1 MSSQVDKLAR
11 ISLHEPLHIGLKE
24 DEEDSM
30 PGKGGNKKK
39 EQEGTPT
46 TLTKEYIEVPAKLR
60 LVSLLGT
67 LRKKVSEGKVIVFV
81 SSCASCDFHAWLLA
95 QKIPALRGSDDEEVP
110 LVDSPVFCLHGDRAQ
125 VDRTKAYIEF
135 SRAKRGILVCTN
147 VAARGLDMPNVRHV
161 IQYDPPED
169 AKEFVHQVGR
179 TGRLGAVGDALL
191 FLLPSETGY
200 LQVLAK
206 EQLELKAYKM
216 KAALDNLVTDPAS
229 ETAES
234 LASHLQYHIEKKVE
248 GEEAGLLAR
257 NGFRSRIRAYA
268 TYPAS
273 IKEIFHVRR
282 LHLGHMA
289 KSFGLREQPSLTGK
303 KTKRELESTGGK
315 GKKVKAG
322 KEDGKKDR
330 NSGSAHKGK
339 TLQQLSVLAQGR
351 VSEFG

>member
-1 MSSQVDKLAR
+1 MDKLAR

-24 DEEDSM
+24 EEEALM
-30 PGKGGNKKK
+30 PGKGEKKRSRNQD
-39 EQEGTPT
+39 ESTPT
-46 TLTKEYIEVPAKLR
+46 TLTKEYIEVHAKLR
-60 LVSLLGT
+60 LVSLLGA
-67 LRKKVSEGKVIVFV
+67 LRKKVQEGKVIVFV
-81 SSCASCDFHAWLLA
+81 SSCASCDFHDWLLR
-95 QKIPALRGSDDEEVP
+95 QKIPALRGSSDEESP
-110 LVDSPVFCLHGDRAQ
+110 LLDAPIFCLHGDRAQ

-135 SRAKRGILVCTN
+135 SRAKRGVLVCTN

-179 TGRLGAVGDALL
+179 TGRLGSVGDALL

-200 LQVLAK
+200 LEVLSK
-206 EQLELKAYKM
+206 EDLELKEYKM
-216 KAALDNLVTDPAS
+216 KTALDNLVTDSAS

-248 GEEAGLLAR
+248 GEEGGLLAR

-268 TYPAS
+268 TYPVAV
-273 IKEIFHVRR
+273 KEIFHVRR

-303 KTKRELESTGGK
+303 KTKREIEETKAMGK
-315 GKKVKAG
+315 GKKAKPGG
-322 KEDGKKDR
+322 KEDGKKER
-330 NSGSAHKGK
+330 NAHSAHKGK
-339 TLQQLSVLAQGR
+339 TLQQLSVMAQR